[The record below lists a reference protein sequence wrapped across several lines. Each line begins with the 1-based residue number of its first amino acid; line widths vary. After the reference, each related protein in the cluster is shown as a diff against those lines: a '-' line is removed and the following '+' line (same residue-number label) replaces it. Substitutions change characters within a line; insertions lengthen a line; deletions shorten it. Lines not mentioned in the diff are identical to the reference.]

1 MNFSGSDVVYFLKR
15 MDMKRLVKLGH
26 KQSNKVK
33 RTLLKYCCFF
43 FRSQIKWYHHIADFA
58 NLLKAF
64 IGTNYF
70 SLAFGFRQS
79 GLVVSKEYLMTA
91 TRRICEA

>member
-1 MNFSGSDVVYFLKR
+1 
-15 MDMKRLVKLGH
+15 MKRLVKLGH
-26 KQSNKVK
+26 KQSSKVN
-33 RTLLKYCCFF
+33 CCFF

-79 GLVVSKEYLMTA
+79 GLVVSKEYLMTV
-91 TRRICEA
+91 TQRVCDS